1 MTTETITVD
10 ESNFDEKVLKSS
22 CPVLVDFWAP
32 WCGPCKT
39 IAPSLDELSNDYKGK
54 VTIAKMDV
62 SDNENIPATYGVRS
76 IPHLAL
82 FKDGEVVETLHGAH
96 PKQDM
101 ADMLDKHLA

>member
-1 MTTETITVD
+1 MSFFSTNVAAKYD
-10 ESNFDEKVLKSS
+10 KLAYDFNFNDL
-22 CPVLVDFWAP
+22 DG
-32 WCGPCKT
+32 GPLN
-39 IAPSLDELSNDYKGK
+39 LDKYKGK
-54 VTIAKMDV
+54 VIIAKMDV
-62 SDNENIPATYGVRS
+62 SDNENIPANYGVRS